1 MVNKGLNQKLP
12 CLWEWQILSST
23 EHSVG
28 QRREEGYHG
37 ASRSIYGIREFSGAE
52 RKWAIKPFASNSSL
66 IY

>member
-1 MVNKGLNQKLP
+1 MRMT
-12 CLWEWQILSST
+12 EILSST

-37 ASRSIYGIREFSGAE
+37 ASRSIYRIREFLGTE

>member
-1 MVNKGLNQKLP
+1 MRMT
-12 CLWEWQILSST
+12 EILSST

-37 ASRSIYGIREFSGAE
+37 ASRSIYGIREFLGAE